1 MNTMNKNLILILA
14 IMTLACNEQP
24 HEEQK
29 SEPASGKAGTFAY
42 DVQFLSKHDSN
53 LVQLTADSSGILV
66 SPKYQ
71 SKVFTSTATGVEGKS
86 FGWINYKAFAA
97 PVDPHMNAYGGENRF
112 WLGPEG
118 GKYSLYFKKGDS
130 MVFDNWK
137 TPKAFDIEPWQV
149 AKKDARSV
157 TMTKDMVMSNYT
169 GAELSMNVERTIT
182 LMDKPQIEKEL
193 AVTLGDSVKFVG
205 YSTQNIL
212 KNTGKEKWT
221 EKTGMPNIWI
231 LDMFNP
237 SPSTTIAIPYK
248 PANGDEKVA
257 TTDYFGEI
265 GKDRIKMDGKTLFF
279 KADGH
284 SRGKLGIVPK
294 HVLPVSGSYDS
305 ENNILTLITFDVD
318 SNARYLNQEWNTSKP
333 VFSGDASNAYNDG
346 PLADGS
352 QMGPFYELESVSPAA
367 NLAPGD
373 TLRHQHNVY
382 HFTGNKEELNV
393 IAAKAL
399 GVSLDTIAQTFK

>member
-1 MNTMNKNLILILA
+1 MNKYLILILA
-14 IMTLACNEQP
+14 IMTLACNDQQQEQRKP
-24 HEEQK
+24 
-29 SEPASGKAGTFAY
+29 EPDKAREGTFAF
-42 DVQFLSKHDSN
+42 DLQFLSQHDSG
-53 LVQLTADSSGILV
+53 LVQLTADSSSILV

-71 SKVFTSTATGVEGKS
+71 SKVFTSTAMGMDGKS

-97 PVDPHMNAYGGENRF
+97 PIDPHMNAYGGENRF

-157 TMTKDMVMSNYT
+157 TMTKDMALSNYT
-169 GAELSMNVERTIT
+169 GAMLSMNVQRMIT

-193 AVTLGDSVKFVG
+193 AVTLGDSIKFVG

-248 PANGDEKVA
+248 PGKEDEKVA

-279 KADGH
+279 KADGR
-284 SRGKLGIVPK
+284 SRGKLGIVLK
-294 HVLPVSGSYDS
+294 HVLPVSGSYDA

-318 SNARYLNQEWNTSKP
+318 SNARYLNQEWNTTKP

-367 NLAPGD
+367 ELAPGAS
-373 TLRHQHNVY
+373 LQHKHNVY
-382 HFTGNKEELNV
+382 HFTGNKQELDM
-393 IAAKAL
+393 IAIKAL
-399 GVSLDTIAQTFK
+399 GVSLDTIAQTFQ

>member
-1 MNTMNKNLILILA
+1 M
-14 IMTLACNEQP
+14 
-24 HEEQK
+24 
-29 SEPASGKAGTFAY
+29 
-42 DVQFLSKHDSN
+42 D
-53 LVQLTADSSGILV
+53 
-66 SPKYQ
+66 
-71 SKVFTSTATGVEGKS
+71 GKS

-149 AKKDARSV
+149 AKKDNRSV
-157 TMTKDMVMSNYT
+157 TMTKDMVIHNYT

-182 LMDKPQIEKEL
+182 LMDRPQIEKEL

-237 SPSTTIAIPYK
+237 SPSTTLAIPYK
-248 PANGDEKVA
+248 PGNADEKVA

-279 KADGH
+279 KADGR

-294 HVLPVSGSYDS
+294 QVLPVSGSYDS

-318 SNARYLNQEWNTSKP
+318 SNAKYLNQEWNTTKP

-352 QMGPFYELESVSPAA
+352 QMGPFYELESVSHAA
-367 NLAPGD
+367 DLAPGA
-373 TLRHQHNVY
+373 TLQHKHNVY

-393 IAAKAL
+393 IATKAL